1 MGTNTKWLIEDPS
14 QQWTIEDSSQQWTI
28 DDPSWH
34 DEIRKGFA
42 ASKAPTKKQGFVD
55 TIKSIFDS
63 ERGTVPVMPSVP
75 LAGIPATAFSTD
87 PKAATHAVTQ
97 MPRGVVERIPFAGS
111 LAEFTRYANLYR
123 AARAV
128 EHNQAS
134 DNDYKLLQDFAR
146 ELERDKNLEK
156 TWGGQV
162 AEVVSHLPTFAAEFA
177 ATGGAYSGAKNIVQK
192 ALGKAAAKKLIKY
205 VPSVVGAM
213 AQTAAMPTRIAA
225 TGAEKAV
232 EKDVAPRVAGAAA
245 AGGDWKEQLRK
256 AMTDMNDGFAEAL
269 LKAYPDTFVEVA
281 SERAG
286 GVVEKLMPQRVKA
299 LKAAVAKWWKDKGGR
314 PVELLQKIK
323 QKSGWNGVLGEMFEE
338 RVAEV
343 MHEANQRS
351 GIEQK
356 IGEDSPAMVKF
367 VTGQGGRAAALKEFV
382 KQLSVEGA
390 AFSMP
395 GTAARAIEYSLNK
408 IRRGESVASEIEQ
421 GLNSKH
427 LNLESL
433 NAISL
438 IIAQAPESALSM
450 EDKIRLQRIANRK
463 ARAFKPD
470 GPLVSSSKTQPATQT
485 QPPTPT
491 TSQEPAKTIRQ
502 QLHVPTQSVIP
513 SPEAAG
519 PSQPLP
525 AMPIPEGKP
534 QPTMTPAAAPVP
546 YEEAIQQPKPAQA
559 QALPIYPSAPPS
571 EPMQVPQTRKLPSAA
586 DIIYG
591 PSAPP
596 IPYEEAIQQPTP
608 AVNPT
613 LPVYPPAPAFDPAQQ
628 PIASPKY
635 VSWSPEERIRPR
647 QETPFKLVWPRSPVG
662 PKDGLLS
669 DGTRI
674 PAYKAYNEPHPEPKA
689 QAEAQV
695 PDTFMLGDR
704 VKTTKGKGVIVG
716 VGKGRY
722 DVRIKDV
729 IVTLQAEHVQPLPK
743 PGPPKL
749 DPEKSLENAV
759 INAGGINPEI
769 VRASG
774 LWGEWERIPLAR
786 RRRIT
791 RKNSKAPIE
800 ETAALV
806 ASYGYQVD
814 GSNLLYELADDV
826 SAKRGVSR
834 DDYGTPEAQL
844 EEAEA
849 LIRRQQRELDDLRE
863 EYERLMSRQ
872 APTYTTESGSGDAA
886 LSEDEWEEILRQSPE
901 VVGEQKSLYG
911 PEPFTLSGGKVEKK
925 TISHKLTP
933 QEMQRQFEAEKAR
946 RTARQGSLIP
956 EEGTLFSGAKGQPGV
971 GGIKTDQQR
980 VEPVETT
987 GRQQRQAK
995 QDIGRGLSWEEKSDA
1010 QKRAYEKQNKLE
1022 WHEAIE
1028 RTQPNARRHSV
1039 SETAFEH
1046 WLDSVAPKEDVKNA
1060 IAGWISSIDQTE
1072 LWLERILPESLKEY
1086 APYYHSV
1093 ETRFEQGATTEE
1105 MRDWA
1110 IKRAKEIRDEVTSPF
1125 TVEQID
1131 KELRK
1136 THTHGSD
1143 KLLDDAKKNGATDEQ
1158 ILRIIQQDYGA
1169 SGAYGTPE
1177 ETEPDAEYHGGS
1189 TPMISL
1195 MKGKPTN
1202 VKQKVTLKGNDLIK
1216 AYRRANHI
1224 PYPKEKDGLFAEPEP
1239 TQKAESE
1246 KAESQTAKSEKM
1258 DIGASAADLK
1268 PVETAANDTAQIEV
1282 DRRAEFVRSSVDRVL
1297 NGSGDWSVKRK
1308 ALGLPTRYKWD
1319 SRSIDKVPVYDNLP
1333 IVESEIRKVINRELA
1348 DTIAQTGMQPTLLG
1362 QMEQPK
1368 QQQKTQK
1375 KSLFDQITEGG
1386 SDYSL
1391 DIDLADVVSETH
1403 EGPKKTDKQLIKY
1416 IQVADPLPESGG
1428 NLAGSAGANEASL
1441 LGLAITPAFKTGSWI
1456 DVRGKRI
1463 RNKRDV
1469 VAVGRLFRNAQFEVF
1484 HTIYVKDGRIVRHEA
1499 VSSRM
1504 PRVSKIFAK
1513 DTPQEGIR
1521 QIGERIKKL
1530 GADKVYFFHNHPS
1543 GDVKTSDDDRWATK
1557 ALCDAIPEAAGQII
1571 INHTTYSWIDQTG
1584 TATEYLML
1592 PNKAPDLIH
1601 EPSVPHQGLGVSV
1614 YNYEQVA
1621 AWGKAYVQ
1629 PAATNV
1635 TIVYRS
1641 KNPRTGYGVVRAI
1654 ESVPLKIFMNP
1665 PEFRKWVIERAA
1677 EFGGH
1682 EAFAF
1687 YNYAKSFDLSR
1698 IVWEQM
1704 RKYSID
1710 GLLLDGVVEG
1720 IKGSMFYGNP
1730 KLPFGLSDDEL
1741 RNRTIQVLEDS
1752 AKYGSVANAKPRGVL
1767 SVLGDIYEQ
1776 GTARAESKRGRRAT
1790 GSDSRGDGRSI
1801 AEAAHLQADIDSASR
1816 SQTIRTV
1823 ADAERWLRVRG
1834 LKPEGKYSPSEAIA
1848 RLQAHPDFDNL
1859 SVDDKVRLHAQLQR
1873 VPRERTYADTQI
1885 AKGNVYKRENAK
1897 SSGRLGQPQTVKAA
1911 GSGILTEDTVLGCT
1925 RGCLECYGL
1934 GMTNR
1939 TRISYQSPA
1948 RAVLTGVVKDGQIL
1962 RIGVRGDPSQDWA
1975 HSAEQVRAKI
1985 ERSRAAGY
1993 DVDFEHNVMVI
2004 TNAHSLDGYDPE
2016 VFPNLEITLDPQQ
2029 FAHMQT
2035 AMVNTLRIKAAHP
2048 GVNIAVR
2055 IRTVASHD
2063 PQIMRRQ
2070 EYARDFARRFGIK
2083 YLETRMRFF
2092 GKSAFVTLSLDKTQ
2106 YHHPEGNHLF
2116 KVNTPQLYDRS
2127 DPLAELCDR
2136 TDDNCPGCKTCRRIM
2151 IDERER
2157 NIQRFTDGMKANG
2170 IVTSSFRGVKRDD
2183 EDTGGAPGTMLRE
2196 RGTPYLHGSPH
2207 TFDKFSTEKNGED
2220 VAVKEQYNWY
2230 GDHPQ
2235 TKEEERLSAR
2245 QKQLASEIDH
2255 LYQTGQTKKAESLE
2269 YELENLIARSEE
2281 IAAEDYEAPTESN
2294 GVSIEEQ
2301 LAARY
2306 RDLINP
2312 RQTMY
2317 SRDELIAQMRGVL
2330 EDAQRGGMSPSGL
2343 RADITDAEII
2353 DAARDAYE
2361 RLADLKDRYRRGAPT
2376 DITALRSKYPAIME
2390 DPAAYDRKHNAFADH
2405 PTWEQRYQELVARN
2419 KAERK
2424 RPSRWYPLSGESDVP
2439 GGEKYP
2445 TLFWRSPNN
2454 VLDRMGGKYAEIAKL
2469 ITEAARAKKASQLP
2483 GHTYGMQHY
2492 DDIANDI
2499 IKESGI
2505 KRGSDEDQMVVDL
2518 LDSAFTGL
2526 TPEELRRS
2534 PAYRGDKEAAIRA
2547 AERFRNEI
2555 FEPIISHIRGD
2566 QELVGIIGKR
2576 GYIRGYFPHWW
2587 EQLTKKYSQKGAAAI
2602 ARALM
2607 PERFVSRFLKERESN
2622 NWLGTVSIYDAV
2634 PSYIASTMK
2643 TIHDIPAYDKAR
2655 AIAESLED
2663 GTLKNY
2669 AMWYIQNYMG
2679 VKASSG
2685 GIAEFDADSRMMK
2698 LSRKVAQLYYDNLI
2712 GLNPITWGVNLM
2724 QTISNT
2730 IPEVG
2735 IMHTLH
2741 AVKKLFGSKEAR
2753 RKFHE
2758 SGILLDF
2765 PGMES
2770 GILAEGK
2777 IRKLMHGG
2785 MAAAEYINRGIAYLA
2800 GLEQAKSRGLV
2811 GKAAEMHAMDIVDTT
2826 QFAYAAE
2833 GQSEILSKLPPD
2845 MRVFQT
2851 FKLKEAEYV
2860 RNLIADAWQ
2869 EQQEGSG
2876 SKAARA
2882 KLGRYLAINTGLPFL
2897 LQLAGVPVGR
2907 MFVELWD
2914 LFPSM
2919 PRTLQLAFQR
2929 ALPWSRAAWRGL
2941 QKDVFGTEYPK
2952 GTRIV
2957 NPEDI
2962 PADLVTGLYDAFG
2975 PAANIGKKV
2984 ARWTGV
2990 TK

>member
-546 YEEAIQQPKPAQA
+546 YEEAIQQPKPAQ
-559 QALPIYPSAPPS
+559 
-571 EPMQVPQTRKLPSAA
+571 
-586 DIIYG
+586 
-591 PSAPP
+591 
-596 IPYEEAIQQPTP
+596 
-608 AVNPT
+608 
-613 LPVYPPAPAFDPAQQ
+613 
-628 PIASPKY
+628 
-635 VSWSPEERIRPR
+635 
-647 QETPFKLVWPRSPVG
+647 
-662 PKDGLLS
+662 
-669 DGTRI
+669 
-674 PAYKAYNEPHPEPKA
+674 
-689 QAEAQV
+689 V

-849 LIRRQQRELDDLRE
+849 LIRRQ
-863 EYERLMSRQ
+863 
-872 APTYTTESGSGDAA
+872 
-886 LSEDEWEEILRQSPE
+886 
-901 VVGEQKSLYG
+901 
-911 PEPFTLSGGKVEKK
+911 
-925 TISHKLTP
+925 
-933 QEMQRQFEAEKAR
+933 
-946 RTARQGSLIP
+946 
-956 EEGTLFSGAKGQPGV
+956 
-971 GGIKTDQQR
+971 
-980 VEPVETT
+980 
-987 GRQQRQAK
+987 
-995 QDIGRGLSWEEKSDA
+995 
-1010 QKRAYEKQNKLE
+1010 
-1022 WHEAIE
+1022 
-1028 RTQPNARRHSV
+1028 
-1039 SETAFEH
+1039 
-1046 WLDSVAPKEDVKNA
+1046 
-1060 IAGWISSIDQTE
+1060 
-1072 LWLERILPESLKEY
+1072 
-1086 APYYHSV
+1086 
-1093 ETRFEQGATTEE
+1093 
-1105 MRDWA
+1105 
-1110 IKRAKEIRDEVTSPF
+1110 
-1125 TVEQID
+1125 
-1131 KELRK
+1131 
-1136 THTHGSD
+1136 
-1143 KLLDDAKKNGATDEQ
+1143 
-1158 ILRIIQQDYGA
+1158 
-1169 SGAYGTPE
+1169 
-1177 ETEPDAEYHGGS
+1177 
-1189 TPMISL
+1189 
-1195 MKGKPTN
+1195 
-1202 VKQKVTLKGNDLIK
+1202 
-1216 AYRRANHI
+1216 
-1224 PYPKEKDGLFAEPEP
+1224 
-1239 TQKAESE
+1239 
-1246 KAESQTAKSEKM
+1246 
-1258 DIGASAADLK
+1258 
-1268 PVETAANDTAQIEV
+1268 
-1282 DRRAEFVRSSVDRVL
+1282 
-1297 NGSGDWSVKRK
+1297 
-1308 ALGLPTRYKWD
+1308 
-1319 SRSIDKVPVYDNLP
+1319 
-1333 IVESEIRKVINRELA
+1333 
-1348 DTIAQTGMQPTLLG
+1348 
-1362 QMEQPK
+1362 
-1368 QQQKTQK
+1368 
-1375 KSLFDQITEGG
+1375 
-1386 SDYSL
+1386 
-1391 DIDLADVVSETH
+1391 
-1403 EGPKKTDKQLIKY
+1403 
-1416 IQVADPLPESGG
+1416 
-1428 NLAGSAGANEASL
+1428 
-1441 LGLAITPAFKTGSWI
+1441 
-1456 DVRGKRI
+1456 
-1463 RNKRDV
+1463 
-1469 VAVGRLFRNAQFEVF
+1469 
-1484 HTIYVKDGRIVRHEA
+1484 
-1499 VSSRM
+1499 
-1504 PRVSKIFAK
+1504 
-1513 DTPQEGIR
+1513 
-1521 QIGERIKKL
+1521 
-1530 GADKVYFFHNHPS
+1530 
-1543 GDVKTSDDDRWATK
+1543 
-1557 ALCDAIPEAAGQII
+1557 
-1571 INHTTYSWIDQTG
+1571 
-1584 TATEYLML
+1584 
-1592 PNKAPDLIH
+1592 
-1601 EPSVPHQGLGVSV
+1601 
-1614 YNYEQVA
+1614 
-1621 AWGKAYVQ
+1621 
-1629 PAATNV
+1629 
-1635 TIVYRS
+1635 
-1641 KNPRTGYGVVRAI
+1641 
-1654 ESVPLKIFMNP
+1654 
-1665 PEFRKWVIERAA
+1665 
-1677 EFGGH
+1677 
-1682 EAFAF
+1682 
-1687 YNYAKSFDLSR
+1687 
-1698 IVWEQM
+1698 
-1704 RKYSID
+1704 
-1710 GLLLDGVVEG
+1710 
-1720 IKGSMFYGNP
+1720 
-1730 KLPFGLSDDEL
+1730 
-1741 RNRTIQVLEDS
+1741 
-1752 AKYGSVANAKPRGVL
+1752 
-1767 SVLGDIYEQ
+1767 
-1776 GTARAESKRGRRAT
+1776 
-1790 GSDSRGDGRSI
+1790 
-1801 AEAAHLQADIDSASR
+1801 
-1816 SQTIRTV
+1816 
-1823 ADAERWLRVRG
+1823 
-1834 LKPEGKYSPSEAIA
+1834 
-1848 RLQAHPDFDNL
+1848 
-1859 SVDDKVRLHAQLQR
+1859 
-1873 VPRERTYADTQI
+1873 
-1885 AKGNVYKRENAK
+1885 
-1897 SSGRLGQPQTVKAA
+1897 
-1911 GSGILTEDTVLGCT
+1911 
-1925 RGCLECYGL
+1925 
-1934 GMTNR
+1934 
-1939 TRISYQSPA
+1939 
-1948 RAVLTGVVKDGQIL
+1948 
-1962 RIGVRGDPSQDWA
+1962 
-1975 HSAEQVRAKI
+1975 
-1985 ERSRAAGY
+1985 
-1993 DVDFEHNVMVI
+1993 
-2004 TNAHSLDGYDPE
+2004 
-2016 VFPNLEITLDPQQ
+2016 
-2029 FAHMQT
+2029 
-2035 AMVNTLRIKAAHP
+2035 
-2048 GVNIAVR
+2048 
-2055 IRTVASHD
+2055 
-2063 PQIMRRQ
+2063 
-2070 EYARDFARRFGIK
+2070 
-2083 YLETRMRFF
+2083 
-2092 GKSAFVTLSLDKTQ
+2092 
-2106 YHHPEGNHLF
+2106 
-2116 KVNTPQLYDRS
+2116 
-2127 DPLAELCDR
+2127 
-2136 TDDNCPGCKTCRRIM
+2136 
-2151 IDERER
+2151 
-2157 NIQRFTDGMKANG
+2157 
-2170 IVTSSFRGVKRDD
+2170 
-2183 EDTGGAPGTMLRE
+2183 
-2196 RGTPYLHGSPH
+2196 
-2207 TFDKFSTEKNGED
+2207 
-2220 VAVKEQYNWY
+2220 
-2230 GDHPQ
+2230 
-2235 TKEEERLSAR
+2235 
-2245 QKQLASEIDH
+2245 
-2255 LYQTGQTKKAESLE
+2255 
-2269 YELENLIARSEE
+2269 
-2281 IAAEDYEAPTESN
+2281 
-2294 GVSIEEQ
+2294 
-2301 LAARY
+2301 
-2306 RDLINP
+2306 
-2312 RQTMY
+2312 
-2317 SRDELIAQMRGVL
+2317 
-2330 EDAQRGGMSPSGL
+2330 QRGGMSPSGL